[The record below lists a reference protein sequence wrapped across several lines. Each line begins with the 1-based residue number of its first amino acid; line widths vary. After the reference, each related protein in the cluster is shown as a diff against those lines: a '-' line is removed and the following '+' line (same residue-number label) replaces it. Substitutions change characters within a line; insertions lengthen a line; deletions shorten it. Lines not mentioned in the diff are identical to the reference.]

1 MDGWV
6 CVWHSYFVISSLYN
20 HCRFCQFRQPGQC
33 SGCYS
38 GHEWLPD
45 WHEET
50 QSPAQTAQRRQPTLL
65 AYVPSKWIGAHRTIA
80 PHLKMHPSNFLL
92 NNYKTKN
99 HTETYHL
106 TGIQIQI
113 RNKLYLLLI
122 TSFVH
127 FRSNRTGRRKTNKT
141 CTEIFE
147 KNNKCVSCWFVCLRV
162 GLKWKRNGSHNG
174 GECVLHN
181 DSKRTKPI
189 DRDAH
194 RLFSWSISL
203 SSRLLCFLKDD
214 KTPKYLQKI
223 PNLLLEGSSSR
234 RQFRQQ
240 SSHNLNIPPLALSLF
255 SAFVFPIFW
264 KKKKKKKRHSPN
276 YEVYTITSPAFLFLD
291 FFFPCFLLLL
301 SS

>member
-1 MDGWV
+1 VDGWV

-203 SSRLLCFLKDD
+203 PPRLLFFWKMTKPQNICKKFPIYSSKEAALGDSSGNSRH
-214 KTPKYLQKI
+214 TTWTFRPSRS
-223 PNLLLEGSSSR
+223 PSSPLL
-234 RQFRQQ
+234 F
-240 SSHNLNIPPLALSLF
+240 SLF
-255 SAFVFPIFW
+255 FERRRRRRNDIRLTTRS
-264 KKKKKKKRHSPN
+264 
-276 YEVYTITSPAFLFLD
+276 TQ
-291 FFFPCFLLLL
+291 
-301 SS
+301 

>member
-1 MDGWV
+1 VDGWV

-122 TSFVH
+122 TSFVQTGQEKEKQTRLVRN
-127 FRSNRTGRRKTNKT
+127 FLKKTTNVYRVDSYVWELDSSGNGTEVTMAESVCCIMIRNELNRSIATPTDSSLDLSLSPHVFYFFERWQNPKIFAKNSQSTPRRKQLSATVPAT
-141 CTEIFE
+141 VVTQLEH
-147 KNNKCVSCWFVCLRV
+147 SAPRALPLLRF
-162 GLKWKRNGSHNG
+162 
-174 GECVLHN
+174 CF
-181 DSKRTKPI
+181 PY
-189 DRDAH
+189 
-194 RLFSWSISL
+194 
-203 SSRLLCFLKDD
+203 FLKEEEEEE
-214 KTPKYLQKI
+214 TT
-223 PNLLLEGSSSR
+223 
-234 RQFRQQ
+234 F
-240 SSHNLNIPPLALSLF
+240 A
-255 SAFVFPIFW
+255 
-264 KKKKKKKRHSPN
+264 
-276 YEVYTITSPAFLFLD
+276 
-291 FFFPCFLLLL
+291 
-301 SS
+301 